1 MAVRIGFIGTG
12 GIAKAHFDTLEQI
25 EGAQPVAFCDVS
37 TEAAESAARR
47 FEGRAY
53 SDPRKMLEAE
63 TLDAVYV
70 CVPPHAHGA
79 EILAAQ
85 KGCAVFIEKP
95 VSNSMKA
102 AEKIAA
108 AIESAGVIS
117 SVGYHYRYYGSTE
130 RMQKIFAAKGA
141 AQPEMSY
148 GYWIGGFPGV
158 PWWRNMDQSGGQLN
172 EQATHII
179 DVARYLMGDIKK
191 VYCAASQRAMHKQY
205 PDSTVPDVTA
215 LTVEY
220 QSGAVG
226 TFSTSCLLGGLNFMG
241 LDLLAHNARYELR
254 PGSLQIQNQNGETSI
269 FAGGPN
275 AYLEEDRA
283 FIKAV
288 KTGKRLGIRSTYAD
302 ALKTQAVTMAA
313 NQSARTGKAVTL

>member
-1 MAVRIGFIGTG
+1 MSVRIGFIGTG

-37 TEAAESAARR
+37 VEAAESAAHR
-47 FEGRAY
+47 FQGRAY
-53 SDPRKMLEAE
+53 SDTRKMLEAE
-63 TLDAVYV
+63 SLDAVYV

-79 EILAAQ
+79 EILVAQ
-85 KGCAVFIEKP
+85 KGCALFIEKP

-117 SVGYHYRYYGSTE
+117 SVGYHFRYHASTQ
-130 RMQKIFAAKGA
+130 RLAKIFAAKGA

-148 GYWIGGFPGV
+148 GYWLGGFPGAL
-158 PWWRNMDQSGGQLN
+158 WWRNMDQSGGQLN

-179 DVARYLMGDIKK
+179 DAARYLMGDIKK
-191 VYCAASQRAMHKQY
+191 VYCAASQRVMHKQY
-205 PDSTVPDVTA
+205 PDSTIPDVTA

-220 QSGAVG
+220 ASGAIG
-226 TFSTSCLLGGLNFMG
+226 TFATSAILGGVNVIG

-254 PGSLQIQNQNGETSI
+254 ANSLQVQNQNGETSI
-269 FAGGPN
+269 YAGGPD
-275 AYLEEDRA
+275 AYFEEDRA